1 MKGYSLSIRQKSFST
16 RMGYR
21 PPQPVQIDSMSDE
34 LSSDIFNF
42 IWNEYFSDLDL
53 FVGHETSYGG
63 NDIQENNFKKTWT
76 QFFHQS
82 ASVFSGSVPTYR
94 INEMYNSLRWFAK
107 YDFLEFCIMNLK
119 TSTTRIETLCKRI
132 NSDVLEPN
140 VAGFRFVKSLLVPV
154 TSSTDLNTISTA
166 LTTDNGAGH
175 FQKAVKELA
184 KRKKRNTNQIAIEAI
199 LGAESA
205 AKVFVQAK
213 DSQKDPSNKTLGQLI
228 KIIKEDHL
236 LTINNA
242 YSESMSKLYGYL
254 SDAVRHGNLPDE
266 TEEISLA
273 EAIYILESCSAFTNY
288 LTAELAD

>member
-1 MKGYSLSIRQKSFST
+1 MSTPQKNFSI
-16 RMGYR
+16 RMGYQ
-21 PPQPVQIDSMSDE
+21 PPQPVQIDSMSDT

-42 IWNEYFSDLDL
+42 IWNEYFSDLGLSVDNEP
-53 FVGHETSYGG
+53 GYGG
-63 NDIQENNFKKTWT
+63 NAVQENNFRKTWT
-76 QFFHQS
+76 QFFHRPAS
-82 ASVFSGSVPTYR
+82 DFSSSVFTSYLNDRYR
-94 INEMYNSLRWFAK
+94 SLSWFSK

-119 TSTTRIETLCKRI
+119 ANTTRIETLCKHI

-154 TSSTDLNTISTA
+154 TSSTDLNTINTA
-166 LTTDNGAGH
+166 LKTSIGSGH
-175 FQKAVKELA
+175 FKKAVKELA

-199 LGAESA
+199 SGAESA

-228 KIIKEDHL
+228 KIIKDDHL

-254 SDAVRHGNLPDE
+254 SDAIRHGNLPNE

-273 EAIYILESCSAFTNY
+273 EAIYILELCSAFTNY